1 MRELGTESALLRR
14 VWAVWR
20 GLPRR
25 GDLPRRADFSPT
37 LLAPEDLRYIL
48 LVEVIDGGRDFAY
61 RLVGTGVVQ
70 AVGKE
75 FTGLKLSEH
84 LDEHEVP
91 ELFADYRRA
100 VQQRTPTLFQGG
112 MLRFDK
118 DWMAYER
125 LSLPLVDDGGRV
137 SVLLGAADFG
147 PIDPPAGG
155 RPLG

>member
-14 VWAVWR
+14 VWEVWR
-20 GLPRR
+20 GLPRS
-25 GDLPRRADFSPT
+25 GDLPRRADFSPS
-37 LLAPEDLRYIL
+37 LLAPEDLRFIVM
-48 LVEVIDGGRDFAY
+48 VEVIDDGADFAY

-75 FTGLKLSEH
+75 FTGLKLSDH

-100 VQQRTPTLFQGG
+100 VAQRAPTLFHGG

-118 DWMAYER
+118 DWLAYER
-125 LSLPLVDDGGRV
+125 LSLPLVDEAGRV

-147 PIDPPAGG
+147 PIAPPAGG
-155 RPLG
+155 PLG